1 MEIVVS
7 QQIEEV
13 LGVNEVSWSL
23 LIILIFCNTALVMIH
38 SVLTSM
44 IMLQNTVIT
53 VHTPSITTTTKSI
66 Q

>member
-23 LIILIFCNTALVMIH
+23 LIILIFCNTVLVVIH
-38 SVLTSM
+38 SGPTSM

>member
-7 QQIEEV
+7 QQMEEV
-13 LGVNEVSWSL
+13 SGVNEVSWSL
-23 LIILIFCNTALVMIH
+23 LIILIFCNTVLVMIH

>member
-1 MEIVVS
+1 MCGYCSQHIVEVS
-7 QQIEEV
+7 
-13 LGVNEVSWSL
+13 GVNWVSCSL
-23 LIILIFCNTALVMIH
+23 LISLTFFNTVLVKIH

-53 VHTPSITTTTKSI
+53 VHTPSIITTTKSI

>member
-7 QQIEEV
+7 QQMEEV
-13 LGVNEVSWSL
+13 SGVNEVSWSL
-23 LIILIFCNTALVMIH
+23 LIILIFCNTVLVIIH
-38 SVLTSM
+38 SVPTSM